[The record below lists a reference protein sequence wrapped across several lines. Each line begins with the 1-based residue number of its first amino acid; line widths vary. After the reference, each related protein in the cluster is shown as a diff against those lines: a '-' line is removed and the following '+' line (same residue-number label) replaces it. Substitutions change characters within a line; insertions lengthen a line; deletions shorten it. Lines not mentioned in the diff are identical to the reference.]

1 MAAIE
6 PPETSRVARL
16 LRRHPPAAALRWAAA
31 PFGPGS
37 RVVAVRPLPSAWL
50 ANHAVDVADAAG
62 ATHRLVLRRWARPGW
77 DDEDPDFTAAREA
90 AILELLAPTPVPAP
104 ALVAAD
110 PDAAVCDVPALLLS
124 RLPGGPP
131 DLLDPALV
139 EGLAM
144 ALPPIHA
151 VTLWSAAPAAVAEG
165 GPGAGGG
172 AGAGGGVGAGSG
184 VGAESG
190 AGSGAGAKAGGGAG
204 TGSGAGAGSS
214 AGAGSGAGVRAGA
227 SPDPQPG
234 RPPAT
239 PVVPPYHRFYE
250 PATLVPP
257 AWSDRPELWERAF
270 AVAAG
275 PPPEDR
281 ACFIHRDYHPGN
293 TLWTGGRLTGVV
305 DWIGGSWGP
314 PSVDLGH
321 MRVNLTADLGLA
333 VADRFLAAHR
343 ALTGFD
349 HHPWWDVASAVD
361 VAPETGPDWRGVEDL
376 VAAALAR
383 LGGDVGNAG

>member
-1 MAAIE
+1 MATIE
-6 PPETSRVARL
+6 PPETARVARL
-16 LRRHPPAAALRWAAA
+16 LRRRPPAAALRWAAA
-31 PFGPGS
+31 PFGPGA
-37 RVVAVRPLPSAWL
+37 RVVAVRPLSSAWL
-50 ANHAVDVADAAG
+50 ANQAVDVADAAG
-62 ATHRLVLRRWARPGW
+62 ATHQLVLRRWARPGW

-110 PDAAVCDVPALLLS
+110 PDAAACDVPALLLG

-131 DLLDPALV
+131 DLHADPATLV
-139 EGLAM
+139 EGLAA
-144 ALPPIHA
+144 ALPAIHA
-151 VTLWSAAPAAVAEG
+151 VPVPPAAAL
-165 GPGAGGG
+165 
-172 AGAGGGVGAGSG
+172 
-184 VGAESG
+184 
-190 AGSGAGAKAGGGAG
+190 
-204 TGSGAGAGSS
+204 
-214 AGAGSGAGVRAGA
+214 
-227 SPDPQPG
+227 
-234 RPPAT
+234 PA
-239 PVVPPYHRFYE
+239 YHRFYE
-250 PATLVPP
+250 PETLVPP
-257 AWSDRPELWERAF
+257 AWSTRPGLWERAF

-275 PPPEDR
+275 PPPDDR

-293 TLWTGGRLTGVV
+293 TLWAGGRLIGVV

-321 MRVNLTADLGLA
+321 MRVNLAADLGLA

-376 VAAALAR
+376 VAAALSR
-383 LGGDVGNAG
+383 LGGDAGQAG